1 MQDVIILRCILKSI
15 STSIGS
21 NYTSVAD
28 FPGRMGFLIGMLLE
42 IKIARVFVDLW
53 CGKRHWFMFESD
65 LLMWTLWCL
74 FFQYSTESP
83 LSFGHMDTEER
94 VWVSLQNHV
103 FWHACFF
110 FSALESAA
118 PEACCWNLK
127 FHTLRTGTNCC
138 ESELQQWVTMG
149 VRLSMF
155 AIAVVMRLHS
165 WPSGD
170 QPAVWKPFV
179 VTCGVCQGV
188 TVLWAPRLTQR
199 GSWAKNCWE
208 RNLGSKMRFESSIWR
223 TSTQNTGT
231 VQGFQG
237 VFQET
242 QLGKSFR
249 FFRHLCNLQVSRP
262 AFWWTPLEWYLA
274 LLMVGE
280 PKTASNRRE
289 FGSDLVN

>member
-103 FWHACFF
+103 FLTCMFF
-110 FSALESAA
+110 FQRTGISSSRSVLLESKVSHFANWDQLLWVRIAA
-118 PEACCWNLK
+118 MGDHGSP
-127 FHTLRTGTNCC
+127 TLNVCNCC
-138 ESELQQWVTMG
+138 GHASPL
-149 VRLSMF
+149 L
-155 AIAVVMRLHS
+155 
-165 WPSGD
+165 
-170 QPAVWKPFV
+170 AVWWPAGCVKALRGDLRGVPRRHSV
-179 VTCGVCQGV
+179 VSPKTH
-188 TVLWAPRLTQR
+188 TARLV
-199 GSWAKNCWE
+199 GKE
-208 RNLGSKMRFESSIWR
+208 L
-223 TSTQNTGT
+223 
-231 VQGFQG
+231 
-237 VFQET
+237 
-242 QLGKSFR
+242 LGKKPR
-249 FFRHLCNLQVSRP
+249 QQDAIWKQHLKN
-262 AFWWTPLEWYLA
+262 
-274 LLMVGE
+274 
-280 PKTASNRRE
+280 
-289 FGSDLVN
+289 